1 MASPPPRQVRRIG
14 LSNPRAARGQATEA
28 ENRRVQAQ
36 NAVDQRE
43 AEERDHRRALRL
55 VAPVVGLE
63 IPMDEDDSGED
74 SDNQFAL
81 DSQSQSSI
89 DDDQHSPPPPA
100 VRPAVQP
107 RNISPVPIQAIAAAP
122 RNTRNRAL
130 WQGNHAKLNIVARR
144 YLMQPGRQEMLA
156 MASNDADRI
165 AEIRQLKRDPT
176 KDFGHDNFKHSALT
190 FLVRKTREEL
200 NSDQTFVQNYLPQ
213 NSLLSD
219 ELLRQKINQ
228 FMLVAINTDVADI
241 DSRNCLFC
249 ANSCKLIQSFQIQN
263 SGSMI
268 SKK

>member
-1 MASPPPRQVRRIG
+1 MRRIG
-14 LSNPRAARGQATEA
+14 LSNPRAARGESTEA
-28 ENRRVQAQ
+28 ETRRVQAQ
-36 NAVDQRE
+36 NAADQRE
-43 AEERDHRRALRL
+43 AAEREHRLALRL

-63 IPMDEDDSGED
+63 LPMDEDDSDED

-81 DSQSQSSI
+81 DSQ
-89 DDDQHSPPPPA
+89 SPPPPA

-107 RNISPVPIQAIAAAP
+107 RNDSPVPIQEIAAAP

-156 MASNDADRI
+156 MASNDAERI

-176 KDFGHDNFKHSALT
+176 KDFGYDNFKHSALT

-213 NSLLSD
+213 NSILSD

-228 FMLVAINTDVADI
+228 FTLVAISTDVADI

-249 ANSCKLIQSFQIQN
+249 ANLCKLIQSFQIQN

>member
-1 MASPPPRQVRRIG
+1 MRRIG
-14 LSNPRAARGQATEA
+14 LSNPRAARGEATEA

-36 NAVDQRE
+36 NAANRRE
-43 AEERDHRRALRL
+43 AEERDHHRALRL
-55 VAPVVGLE
+55 VAPIVGLE
-63 IPMDEDDSGED
+63 LPIDEDDSDED
-74 SDNQFAL
+74 SDNEFDL

-89 DDDQHSPPPPA
+89 DDDQQAPPAAA

-107 RNISPVPIQAIAAAP
+107 LNPSPVPIQATAAAS
-122 RNTRNRAL
+122 RNRAL

-156 MASNDADRI
+156 MASDDAHRI

-176 KDFGHDNFKHSALT
+176 KDFGYDNFKHSALT

-200 NSDQTFVQNYLPQ
+200 NSDQTFVQSYLPA

-228 FMLVAINTDVADI
+228 FMLVAINTPVADI
-241 DSRNCLFC
+241 DSRNRLFC
-249 ANSCKLIQSFQIQN
+249 ANLC
-263 SGSMI
+263 
-268 SKK
+268 